1 MGLQCAAFLTL
12 IRGQARDEFEA
23 SMAAADVAVQ
33 AASSEL
39 TLTQQALER
48 ETSRRLQLEQETS
61 SLKVH
66 MDLHKERERR
76 VVQQKDE
83 ETKSL
88 LSSIRDECNLAF
100 DKRGVRVVSSAFH
113 NLPAIGSTASLTTP
127 SSGSKS
133 TSPRSVA
140 FSEPSSSPNNHHPST
155 PANDHSVTAT
165 PKRQT
170 RIVSSTPRG
179 TPRTPTDWSHSNQ
192 PMKSVDVALD
202 ETEILVRSLLG

>member
-1 MGLQCAAFLTL
+1 
-12 IRGQARDEFEA
+12 
-23 SMAAADVAVQ
+23 MAAADVAVQ
-33 AASSEL
+33 AAASEL

-48 ETSRRLQLEQETS
+48 EASRRRHLEQETS
-61 SLKVH
+61 SLKVQVE
-66 MDLHKERERR
+66 MHKQRERE
-76 VVQQKDE
+76 VVLQKDD

-100 DKRGVRVVSSAFH
+100 DKRGVHVVSSAFH
-113 NLPAIGSTASLTTP
+113 NLPAIGSTATVTTS

-140 FSEPSSSPNNHHPST
+140 FSEPSSSPTNHHQPFT
-155 PANDHSVTAT
+155 PAHGHSVAAT

-179 TPRTPTDWSHSNQ
+179 TPMTPNDWSFSNQ
-192 PMKSVDVALD
+192 PLKSVDVALD

>member
-1 MGLQCAAFLTL
+1 
-12 IRGQARDEFEA
+12 
-23 SMAAADVAVQ
+23 V
-33 AASSEL
+33 SEV

-48 ETSRRLQLEQETS
+48 EASRRLQLEQETS
-61 SLKVH
+61 SLKVQVE
-66 MDLHKERERR
+66 MHKQRERE
-76 VVQQKDE
+76 VVLQKDD

-100 DKRGVRVVSSAFH
+100 DKRGVHVVSSAFH
-113 NLPAIGSTASLTTP
+113 SLPAIGSAATVTTS

-140 FSEPSSSPNNHHPST
+140 FSEPSSSPTNHQPST
-155 PANDHSVTAT
+155 PAHGHSVAAS

-179 TPRTPTDWSHSNQ
+179 TPMTPNDWSHSNQ
-192 PMKSVDVALD
+192 PLKSVDVALD